1 MRAID
6 QTLVEEVWR
15 EMAAYDVECAAAG
28 AKNFL
33 TYQPHVAE
41 ICRELT
47 KEFDATAQKAA
58 FGLAF
63 LLFKI
68 VEASLG
74 TSFPTIAR
82 ERIIQ
87 AYETTTEWLEQWDG
101 AEPRIFLKAVQGGG
115 EFPHPNLIQYLLTVF
130 YGGDPESAEYDG
142 EVKAGLFLLLKTLVD
157 ALEIGEVEREA

>member
-6 QTLVEEVWR
+6 QALVDEIWR
-15 EMAAYDVECAAAG
+15 EMTTYEPDRAG
-28 AKNFL
+28 AEAKMFL
-33 TYQPHVAE
+33 SRQPHVAE

-47 KEFDATAQKAA
+47 KEFDATVQKAA
-58 FGLAF
+58 LGLAF
-63 LLFKI
+63 LLLKI

-74 TSFPTIAR
+74 APFPTIAQ
-82 ERIIQ
+82 ERIIR

-101 AEPRIFLKAVQGGG
+101 AEPRIFLRAVQGAG

-142 EVKAGLFLLLKTLVD
+142 KVKAGLFLLLKTLVD
-157 ALEIGEVEREA
+157 ALEIGEIEESE